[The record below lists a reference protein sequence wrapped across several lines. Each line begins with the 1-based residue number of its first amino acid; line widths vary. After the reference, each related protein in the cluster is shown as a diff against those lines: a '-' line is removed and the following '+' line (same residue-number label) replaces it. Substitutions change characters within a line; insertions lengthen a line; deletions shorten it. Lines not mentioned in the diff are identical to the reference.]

1 MYSII
6 LVDDERSLRESI
18 EHLVDWNDNGFD
30 LIGTAQNGLDA
41 LELMENKGIPD
52 VIITDIKMPVMN
64 GIELGK
70 KLREEYPTIKIVF
83 LSGYDEFQYA
93 LEGIKLNVHSYLLK
107 PISKNE
113 IEAFLY
119 ELKEQLDEEVKAV
132 NDTSRISIEYNK
144 NRELIKN
151 SFLNSLLTEQH
162 FQGTELALTEFLV
175 THNLE
180 FLNHEKILFTVR
192 FAEDKFLDNMFQKN
206 REFQRFSLFQI
217 VQDVAKKYLKGEVFL
232 FSSYII
238 CILTGTS
245 EELADVKDIFT
256 KDVVDTTNK
265 LLKEKVKIGVSENYI
280 EIFETNKAYRE
291 TLTALD
297 YTNID
302 TEEMVIF
309 IGDVEKTATPTHF
322 LYEID
327 EAAFL
332 LAIKTNDL
340 VYVREIFKKCFVDN
354 HYDGHHRISILRTI
368 TSIVY
373 VNCIRALR
381 ETIGDVDDY
390 FNQWYQQIFEA
401 VQYDDLMMIQ
411 NELYAFCIYTMNEI
425 AENRTQLKNTLVLES
440 LEYLE
445 ENFTDPKISLKSMSS
460 HLNVSSSYFSTVF
473 KKETGKSFIDTLTE
487 MKMTKAKELVLTTDY
502 KIFEIASA
510 CGYDD
515 QHYFSY
521 SFKKYFGVSPT
532 KMRKNKTIELSQKQK
547 Y

>member
-18 EHLVDWNDNGFD
+18 EHLVDWKGNGFH

-41 LELMENKGIPD
+41 LELMENEGIPD

-93 LEGIKLNVHSYLLK
+93 VEGIKLNVLSYLLK

-113 IEAFLY
+113 IEECLY
-119 ELKEQLDEEVKAV
+119 KLKEQLDEEIKAV
-132 NDTSRISIEYNK
+132 NDMSRVSIEYNK
-144 NRELIKN
+144 NIELMKI

-162 FQGTELALTEFLV
+162 LQGTEIALAEFLV

-192 FAEDKFLDNMFQKN
+192 FAEKQFSDNTFQKN

-217 VQDVAKKYLKGEVFL
+217 IQDVAKKYLKGEVFL
-232 FSSYII
+232 FSSYVV
-238 CILTGTS
+238 CILTGTR
-245 EELADVKDIFT
+245 EELVEVKDIFT

-265 LLKEKVKIGVSENYI
+265 LLKEKVTIGVSENYI
-280 EIFETNKAYRE
+280 DIFQTNKAYRE

-297 YTNID
+297 YTDID
-302 TEEMVIF
+302 GEENVVF
-309 IGDVEKTATPTHF
+309 IGDVEKTTTRTHF

-340 VYVREIFKKCFVDN
+340 VYVREILKKCFTDN
-354 HYDGHHRISILRTI
+354 YFDSHNRISILRTI
-368 TSIVY
+368 ISIVY

-381 ETIGDVDDY
+381 ETIGDVDDH

-401 VQYDDLMMIQ
+401 IQYDDLMMIQ
-411 NELYAFCIYTMNEI
+411 NELYTFCTYTMNEI
-425 AENRTQLKNTLVLES
+425 TKNRAQLKNTLVLES

-445 ENFTDPKISLKSMSS
+445 ENFTDPEISLKSTSL

-487 MKMTKAKELVLTTDY
+487 MKMNKAKELVLTTDY
-502 KIFEIASA
+502 KMFEIASA

-521 SFKKYFGVSPT
+521 SFKKYFGTSPT
-532 KMRKNKTIELSQKQK
+532 NMRKNKAIELSQT
-547 Y
+547 